1 MVSTL
6 NVLITRLNYSQ
17 YQFGSDIQQV
27 LNTYC
32 VPGIHLRCEGYT
44 GEQRLDSREALF
56 WWERDN
62 KQIESE
68 VAQSCPTLCDPMD
81 CM

>member
-6 NVLITRLNYSQ
+6 NVLITRLNYIQ

-27 LNTYC
+27 LNIYC

-56 WWERDN
+56 WWERD
-62 KQIESE
+62 KKHIESE
-68 VAQSCPTLCDPMD
+68 VAQPCPTLCDPMD